1 MDLLVLGPALPGPA
15 LLKASLLEWVNKLFG
30 LEPHWRAEPE
40 LDTLQ
45 RIIRQQTA
53 LPFAGED
60 VTIKPFAQGAFNKLY
75 TIRPARGHDGDS
87 HDRSDKS
94 PTTTLLFRASLPVC
108 PRYKT
113 ESEAATIRFV
123 QERTSV
129 PVPRIYAFDSNLRPD
144 VGFEW
149 IIMERMPGKPL
160 RQQWRSMSIDAKAAL
175 VRTVAQFQA
184 ELLRPAN
191 RFTSL
196 GNILEADRDSVVMT
210 DSPPQEVGSPTKAT
224 PPVNDKGIFR
234 IGPMVSPVF
243 FWGPQKQLDKISGP
257 FESSHGWLLARLNVM
272 LSEQERIIK
281 ETPHDEDRQV
291 AVRSLA
297 CAQKLC
303 RLLPKFFPPS
313 TREETVLWHHD
324 LSDNNILVSDSGAL
338 AAIVDWECVSVVP
351 MWRARDIPK
360 FLRGRKRLLPVQ
372 ADDYGSDSESDIESS
387 DDEPRLD
394 NQGKTELYWIHLLEY
409 EQTLLRDI
417 YLETMERLAPRSQD
431 QRAKHVELLDFESAV
446 TLCDHELAT
455 SLVTEWAEDNARG
468 EVWNLRE
475 ALRR

>member
-1 MDLLVLGPALPGPA
+1 MDLLVLGPALPGPALPGPALPGPA

-196 GNILEADRDSVVMT
+196 GNILEADRDSV
-210 DSPPQEVGSPTKAT
+210 
-224 PPVNDKGIFR
+224 GIFR

-257 FESSHGWLLARLNVM
+257 FESSHDWLLARLNVM

-338 AAIVDWECVSVVP
+338 AAIVDWECVSAVP